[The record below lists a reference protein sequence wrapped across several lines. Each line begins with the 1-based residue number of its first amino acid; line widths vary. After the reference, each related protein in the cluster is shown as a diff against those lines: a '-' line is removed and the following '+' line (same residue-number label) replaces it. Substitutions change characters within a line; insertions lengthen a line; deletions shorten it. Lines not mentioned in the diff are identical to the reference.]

1 MSGQPLLKR
10 TDDPVVAKAKAERR
24 RFRRVDVNVPG
35 KLFLPAESREI
46 ACKVVDLSPGGAS
59 IECEFVPEANAQVV
73 LYMEGGF
80 GRFEGTVARRD
91 GFGFGMRFNATQ
103 MKREK
108 IAEQLTLFMNQMHV
122 ESGAMRREERV
133 PSKGMTQFTRA
144 DGTVTKCEMVDIS
157 TGGVSLKT
165 LLRPQVGE
173 FVLIGKLA
181 ARVAR
186 HHPDGIGLEFVG
198 LRPDQQTPDAL
209 HASIAAPHR

>member
-10 TDDPVVAKAKAERR
+10 TEDPVVAKAKAERR

-35 KLFLPAESREI
+35 KLYLPAESREVP
-46 ACKVVDLSPGGAS
+46 CKVVDLSPGGAS
-59 IECEFVPEANAQVV
+59 IECEFLPELGVQIV
-73 LYMEGGF
+73 LYAEGGF

-91 GFGFGMRFNATQ
+91 GYGIGMRFNATA

-108 IAEQLTLFMNQMHV
+108 IAEQLTLFMNKMQV
-122 ESGAMRREERV
+122 DSSAVMRREERL
-133 PSKGMTQFTRA
+133 PSKGLVQFTRA
-144 DGTVTKCEMVDIS
+144 DGTVTKCEVMDLS

-173 FVLIGKLA
+173 FVLIGRLA

-186 HHPDGIGLEFVG
+186 HHADGIGLEFVG
-198 LRPDQQTPDAL
+198 LRPDQHTPDTL
-209 HASIAAPHR
+209 HADISAPR

>member
-1 MSGQPLLKR
+1 MSGQPLLRR
-10 TDDPVVAKAKAERR
+10 TEDPVVAKAKAERR

-59 IECEFVPEANAQVV
+59 IECQFVPEANTPVV
-73 LYMEGGF
+73 LYMEAGF

-91 GFGFGMRFNATQ
+91 GFGFGMRFNATA

-108 IAEQLTLFMNQMHV
+108 IAEQLTLFMNKMALDSNV
-122 ESGAMRREERV
+122 MRREERV
-133 PSKGMTQFTRA
+133 PSKGIVQFVTG
-144 DGTVTKCEMVDIS
+144 DGTITKCEVMDLS
-157 TGGVSLKT
+157 PGGVSLKT
-165 LLRPQVGE
+165 LIRPQVGE

-186 HHPDGIGLEFVG
+186 HHENGIGLEFVG
-198 LRPDQQTPDAL
+198 LRSEVHTPDTL
-209 HASIAAPHR
+209 HAHISAPHR

>member
-1 MSGQPLLKR
+1 MSGQPSLRR
-10 TDDPVVAKAKAERR
+10 TEDPVVAKAKAERR

-46 ACKVVDLSPGGAS
+46 VCKVVDLSPGGAS
-59 IECEFVPEANAQVV
+59 IECEFVPESNTQVV

-108 IAEQLTLFMNQMHV
+108 IAEQLTLFMNKMELDSNV
-122 ESGAMRREERV
+122 MRREERV
-133 PSKGMTQFTRA
+133 PSKGLAQFTMA
-144 DGTVTKCEMVDIS
+144 DGSVTRCEVMDLS
-157 TGGVSLKT
+157 PGGVSLKT
-165 LLRPQVGE
+165 LIRPQVGE

-186 HHPDGIGLEFVG
+186 HHENGIGLEFVG
-198 LRPDQQTPDAL
+198 LRPDTHTPDTL
-209 HASIAAPHR
+209 HAQIATPHR

>member
-1 MSGQPLLKR
+1 MSGQPILKR

-24 RFRRVDVNVPG
+24 RFRRVDVNLPG
-35 KLFLPAESREI
+35 KLFLPAESREV
-46 ACKVVDLSPGGAS
+46 ACKIVDLSPGGAS
-59 IECEFVPEANAQVV
+59 LECEFLPEIGTQIV
-73 LYMEGGF
+73 LYAEGGF

-91 GFGFGMRFNATQ
+91 GYGIGMRFNATQ

-122 ESGAMRREERV
+122 DSSVMRREERI

-144 DGTVTKCEMVDIS
+144 DGTVTKCEIVDLS

-186 HHPDGIGLEFVG
+186 HHPDGVGLEFVG
-198 LRPDQQTPDAL
+198 LRPEQQNPDTL
-209 HASIAAPHR
+209 HASITAAHR